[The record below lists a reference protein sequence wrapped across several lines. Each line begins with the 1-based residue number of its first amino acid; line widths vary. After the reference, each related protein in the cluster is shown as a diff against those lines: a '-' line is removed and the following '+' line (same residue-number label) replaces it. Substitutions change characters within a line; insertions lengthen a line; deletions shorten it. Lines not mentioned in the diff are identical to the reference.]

1 MGNLLWLV
9 SYSFFGRWF
18 MYKILVA
25 DDHPLFR
32 DAIVNIIGIK
42 FPGSTTY
49 ETEDIE
55 STLACVKEN
64 DEIDLILLDL
74 NMPGM
79 SGLNGL
85 LDLRNQCPTTPIV
98 IVSAEQEKQK
108 ILQTLSYGAV
118 GFIAKSSSK
127 ETIGEA
133 IESVFQGNMY
143 LPSDIMRAQ
152 ANVATTKKEFEAS
165 PENIAL
171 LTRRELIVL
180 QHLIKG
186 EANKEIGFNLHISET
201 TVKSH
206 VSSILKKLGTSNR
219 VKVVLGCSDIDFN
232 QYLKR

>member
-1 MGNLLWLV
+1 MLSLYSLLNRMVV
-9 SYSFFGRWF
+9 SL

-42 FPGSTTY
+42 YPGSTTY
-49 ETEDIE
+49 ETEDVE
-55 STLACVKEN
+55 STLAFVKDN
-64 DEIDLILLDL
+64 DEVDLILLDL

-79 SGLNGL
+79 SNLNGL
-85 LDLRNQCPTTPIV
+85 LDLRNQCPTTPVV

-127 ETIGEA
+127 DVIGEA
-133 IESVFQGNMY
+133 LDSIFQGNVY
-143 LPSDIMRAQ
+143 LPSDIMRSQNESTVTKSEFQ
-152 ANVATTKKEFEAS
+152 AL
-165 PENIAL
+165 PENISL

-180 QHLIKG
+180 QHLTKG
-186 EANKEIGFNLHISET
+186 EANKQIAFNLHISET

-206 VSSILKKLGTSNR
+206 VSSILKKLGASNR

>member
-1 MGNLLWLV
+1 
-9 SYSFFGRWF
+9 

-32 DAIVNIIGIK
+32 DAIVNIIGMK
-42 FPGSTTY
+42 FPNSITY

-55 STLACVKEN
+55 STIAFVKDN

-85 LDLRNQCPTTPIV
+85 LDLRNQFPTTPVV
-98 IVSAEQEKQK
+98 IVSAEQEKQTV
-108 ILQTLSYGAV
+108 LQTLSYGAV
-118 GFIAKSSSK
+118 GFISKSSSK
-127 ETIGEA
+127 DVIGNA
-133 IESVFQGNMY
+133 IESVFQGNVY
-143 LPSDIMRAQ
+143 LPSDIMRSESNSVSAG
-152 ANVATTKKEFEAS
+152 TTKDYKVL
-165 PENIAL
+165 PENISL

-180 QHLIKG
+180 KHLTKG
-186 EANKEIGFNLHISET
+186 EANKQIAFNLHISET

-206 VSSILKKLGTSNR
+206 VSSILKKLGASNR

>member
-1 MGNLLWLV
+1 
-9 SYSFFGRWF
+9 
-18 MYKILVA
+18 MYNILVA

-49 ETEDIE
+49 ETEDVD
-55 STLACVKEN
+55 STLAFVKDN
-64 DEIDLILLDL
+64 DDVDLILLDL

-79 SGLNGL
+79 LNLNGL

-108 ILQTLSYGAV
+108 ILQTISYGAV

-127 ETIGEA
+127 DMIA
-133 IESVFQGNMY
+133 DALESIFQGNVY
-143 LPSDIMRAQ
+143 LPADIMRSQVSTTTSHENQ
-152 ANVATTKKEFEAS
+152 AL
-165 PENIAL
+165 PEKISL

-180 QHLIKG
+180 QHLTKG
-186 EANKEIGFNLHISET
+186 EANKKIAFNLHISET

-206 VSSILKKLGTSNR
+206 VSSILKKLGASNR
-219 VKVVLGCSDIDFN
+219 VKAVLGCSNIDFN
-232 QYLKR
+232 HYLKR

>member
-1 MGNLLWLV
+1 
-9 SYSFFGRWF
+9 

-32 DAIVNIIGIK
+32 DAIVNIIGMK

-49 ETEDIE
+49 ETEDID
-55 STLACVKEN
+55 STLAFVKDN

-85 LDLRNQCPTTPIV
+85 LDLRNQCPTTPVV

-108 ILQTLSYGAV
+108 VLQTLSYGAV
-118 GFIAKSSSK
+118 GFISKSSSK
-127 ETIGEA
+127 DVIGEA
-133 IESVFQGNMY
+133 IESVFQGNVY
-143 LPSDIMRAQ
+143 LPSDIMRSESSTTTS
-152 ANVATTKKEFEAS
+152 ATTTKEYKVL
-165 PENIAL
+165 PESISL

-180 QHLIKG
+180 KHLTKG
-186 EANKEIGFNLHISET
+186 EANKQIAFNLHISET

-206 VSSILKKLGTSNR
+206 VSSILKKLGASNR